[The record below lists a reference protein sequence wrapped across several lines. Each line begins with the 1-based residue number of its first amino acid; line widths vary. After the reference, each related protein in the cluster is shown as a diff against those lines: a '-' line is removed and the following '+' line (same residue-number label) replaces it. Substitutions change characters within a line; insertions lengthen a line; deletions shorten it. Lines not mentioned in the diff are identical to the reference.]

1 MMKRSTSRSGQAMV
15 EFLLGLTGIMVIL
28 MALNLAASIV
38 YNDFITIYSAR
49 EEVADNLVA
58 GVVSSS
64 AYGTSQ
70 SYDATTTVDALR
82 QAIVDDSGYENFI
95 EDYSTGTR
103 DGFAFLSDGA
113 DPLATMTGSQKSSSI
128 DVTAPLFQRILG
140 RSHVNIN
147 NAVWMP
153 PWDDLMQ

>member
-1 MMKRSTSRSGQAMV
+1 MKRMDSRSGQAMV
-15 EFLLGLTGIMVIL
+15 EFLLGLTGIIVIL

-38 YNDFITIYSAR
+38 YNDFNTIYSAR

-64 AYGTSQ
+64 AYNENQ
-70 SYDATTTVDALR
+70 SYDPSTSIEALR
-82 QAIVDDSGYENFI
+82 EAIIEDSEYDTFI
-95 EDYSTGTR
+95 EDYSTGTP
-103 DGFAFLSDGA
+103 DGFAFLSEGS
-113 DPLATMTGSQKSSSI
+113 DPLSNMTGVQKSSSI

-140 RSHVNIN
+140 RASVNIN

-153 PWDDLMQ
+153 PWEDLMQ